1 MAEKAWDQQRR
12 CNPHGAIPYLEQA
25 LASNPT
31 NVDLLVLIAK
41 QWSDSSFLPDCP
53 ADQRIP
59 VNEKALAY
67 SIKVRWVLMC
77 KMLIVCGQFLTME
90 EKFAHHQPQAT
101 ESAPNNAM
109 AFVASSMSKG
119 RLAYWSKDNKTK
131 ILLAKQAQDDV
142 VTALSLD
149 PSNDLAH
156 HLMGR
161 WHYEMAQL
169 NFVVRGLVR
178 VLYGTTLIPGS
189 VPEALASYTRA
200 AELNPGRLVH
210 RVEVGRMCER
220 LGMHEDAL
228 RHLKVG

>member
-1 MAEKAWDQQRR
+1 
-12 CNPHGAIPYLEQA
+12 
-25 LASNPT
+25 
-31 NVDLLVLIAK
+31 
-41 QWSDSSFLPDCP
+41 
-53 ADQRIP
+53 
-59 VNEKALAY
+59 
-67 SIKVRWVLMC
+67 
-77 KMLIVCGQFLTME
+77 
-90 EKFAHHQPQAT
+90 
-101 ESAPNNAM
+101 
-109 AFVASSMSKG
+109 MSKG

-178 VLYGTTLIPGS
+178 VLYGTALIPGS

-210 RVEVGRMCER
+210 QVEMGRMCER

-228 RHLKVG
+228 KHLKVWM